1 MAPDFLADSVSL
13 FLDPLPSRAV
23 GKGGVLLELGRALG
37 VGRERTFEAQMFHD
51 KVFVFSSET
60 APVGINCPYC
70 FYGDGRIEQLTQVTV
85 VFSSFVDFLLNSE
98 RDLEPF

>member
-23 GKGGVLLELGRALG
+23 GKGGVLLKLGRALG

-60 APVGINCPYC
+60 APVGITLSILFLWRWENRAADTSYC
-70 FYGDGRIEQLTQVTV
+70 C
-85 VFSSFVDFLLNSE
+85 VF
-98 RDLEPF
+98 